1 MVGCVG
7 GYIGGWGGGGL
18 TCCGCGFSYGGGGGC
33 GCVNVL
39 TYTCP
44 FNPEHIMKGG
54 PPEHNWCAQV
64 P

>member
-1 MVGCVG
+1 MVGRVG

-18 TCCGCGFSYGGGGGC
+18 TCCGCGFLCGGGGGC

-44 FNPEHIMKGG
+44 FNPEH
-54 PPEHNWCAQV
+54 NWCAQV